1 MQYWSGSVSDEPLT
15 FLASIA
21 PLDSAIQ
28 VSSHGGARFKID
40 LPESELPAIV
50 RLLLLR
56 GMTLRFTVQPETKE
70 NLSNERTEARSQVNT
85 RAAQRPS
92 DLAGRAKRPTD
103 IGGT

>member
-1 MQYWSGSVSDEPLT
+1 MSEEEPLT

-56 GMTLRFTVQPETKE
+56 GMTLRFTVEVEESLTFGSAETDNRTKE
-70 NLSNERTEARSQVNT
+70 RPTRMARSRVQ
-85 RAAQRPS
+85 
-92 DLAGRAKRPTD
+92 RPTD
-103 IGGT
+103 